1 MLADDLLRALE
12 TSGEAALKPWFLVMG
27 DEAFLADAVTRKL
40 RQVVAIGGIDGFN
53 EDRFTAGEA
62 HVDSVL
68 AAARSV
74 PMMAKRR
81 FVLVRSV
88 ERWESKGDDGAT
100 PPAAPKKGKSAEHPL
115 DRLATYVADPSP
127 LACVVLVAEK
137 LHAQRKIVTAAKKA
151 NVLVSCDPIKRGGA
165 GPWLFSRAKSL
176 GHAMSR
182 DVAEHVVDLVGA
194 ELGPLAEALD
204 RLSLYVG
211 PSAPVTDEAVSKLIA
226 PVRHAAMW
234 DLTDAVCG
242 KNLKKALKVLGEL
255 ELGRGAELPTLG
267 AIASSV
273 RKLAKFGDR
282 IAAGD
287 SPQSAAEA
295 AGVPPFKA
303 QEMAQSLRS
312 LSPGTLAR
320 WLTLMAETDVD
331 LKGGAKRGS
340 RAILEGMV
348 VSMCQ
353 SC

>member
-1 MLADDLLRALE
+1 MTAVQADDLLRALE
-12 TSGEAALKPWFLVMG
+12 TTGEAALRPWFLVMG
-27 DEAFLADAVTRKL
+27 EEAFLADAVTRKL
-40 RQVVAIGGIDGFN
+40 RQVAAVGGIDGFN
-53 EDRFTAGEA
+53 EDKFTAGET
-62 HVDSVL
+62 HVDTVL
-68 AAARSV
+68 AAVRSV

-81 FVLVRSV
+81 FVLVRSL
-88 ERWESKGDDGAT
+88 ERWEGKGDDA
-100 PPAAPKKGKSAEHPL
+100 PPAKGKGKGAEHPL
-115 DRLATYVADPSP
+115 DRLASYVTDPSP
-127 LACVVLVAEK
+127 MATMVLVADK
-137 LHAQRKIVTAAKKA
+137 LHGQRRIVTAAKKA

-165 GPWLFSRAKSL
+165 GPWVFARAKAL
-176 GHAMSR
+176 GHPISR
-182 DVAEHVVDLVGA
+182 DVAEHVVDLIGG

-204 RLSLYVG
+204 RLCLYVG
-211 PSAPVTDEAVSKLIA
+211 PGATISDEAVSKLIA

-255 ELGRGAELPTLG
+255 ELGRGQELPTLG

-303 QEMAQSLRS
+303 QDMAQALRG
-312 LSPGTLAR
+312 LAPGTLSR
-320 WLTLMAETDVD
+320 WLLLLARTDVD

>member
-1 MLADDLLRALE
+1 MQADDLLRALDS
-12 TSGEAALKPWFLVMG
+12 SGEAALKPWFLVLG
-27 DEAFLADAVTRKL
+27 EEAFLADAVTRKL
-40 RQVVAIGGIDGFN
+40 RQVAAIGGIDGFN
-53 EDRFTAGEA
+53 EDKFTAGEA

-81 FVLVRSV
+81 FVLVRSL
-88 ERWESKGDDGAT
+88 ERWEGKGDDAP
-100 PPAAPKKGKSAEHPL
+100 PPAKKGKSAEHPL
-115 DRLATYVADPSP
+115 DRLAAYVADPSP

-137 LHAQRKIVTAAKKA
+137 LHAQRKVVTAAKKA
-151 NVLVSCDPIKRGGA
+151 NVLVTCDPIKRGGA

-176 GHAMSR
+176 GHGMSR

-211 PSAPVTDEAVSKLIA
+211 PGAPIGDEAVSKLIA

-234 DLTDAVCG
+234 DLTDAVCA

-273 RKLAKFGDR
+273 RKLAK
-282 IAAGD
+282 
-287 SPQSAAEA
+287 
-295 AGVPPFKA
+295 
-303 QEMAQSLRS
+303 
-312 LSPGTLAR
+312 
-320 WLTLMAETDVD
+320 
-331 LKGGAKRGS
+331 
-340 RAILEGMV
+340 
-348 VSMCQ
+348 
-353 SC
+353 